1 MSDDKTEFEKQLE
14 AEMLEVNL
22 QRLFIKLTLAL
33 AGVFYRY
40 PVPDHAVW
48 DATRCLDNIFRDD
61 LGIPPKEIDDAKPHN
76 HSQGR
81 KHPAVSGLLERL
93 DEYV

>member
-14 AEMLEVNL
+14 SEMLEVNL

-40 PVPDHAVW
+40 PIPDHAVW
-48 DATRCLDNIFRDD
+48 DATRCLDNIFRDE
-61 LGIPPKEIDDAKPHN
+61 LGIPPKEIVVFKCANAKQK
-76 HSQGR
+76 SQ
-81 KHPAVSGLLERL
+81 KYFSF
-93 DEYV
+93 